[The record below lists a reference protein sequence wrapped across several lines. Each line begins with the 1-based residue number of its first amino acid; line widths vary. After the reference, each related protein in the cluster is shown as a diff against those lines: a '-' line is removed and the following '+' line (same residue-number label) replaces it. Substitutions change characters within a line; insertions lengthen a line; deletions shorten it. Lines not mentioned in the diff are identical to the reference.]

1 MVLMARR
8 ITSSFPSGV
17 MVTLIA
23 TLLLLQV
30 PQTFC
35 LTTLYGNDHYC
46 NPSSITPSSCANH
59 SIRYPFRLKGEATNC
74 SARTY
79 ELSCES
85 NHTLLLHS
93 DLGGKYYVQ
102 QINYHKRTIRLVDSE
117 IQEDNFSFIPRFIIN
132 YSKVSR
138 LQGHLSYW
146 YGTTTKGVAIVNC
159 EKPVMSSSSYL
170 LLETS
175 SSTCSNNNSN
185 GTASSSKISEYS
197 KRYTYVKV
205 GKTKAGDVEGS
216 CKIEQMFLT
225 SWPGPNAH
233 DSNITISC
241 ADLRNVFLS
250 GFELRWFNYSTIG
263 TFMILIRVGY
273 TLLSYMGL
281 WHGALTVLGTPFVVA
296 FLIYKWRRRH
306 LSMYDAIEE
315 FLQNHNNLMTIR
327 YSFSE
332 IKKMTKNFKEKLG
345 EGGYGTVFK
354 GTLRSGRHVAVKM
367 LGKSKANGQEF
378 TNEMATIG
386 RIHHV
391 NVVQLIG
398 FCVHGSKRALVYE
411 FMPHGSLNKH
421 IFSLEGSIVLSCEK
435 TYNIA
440 LGVARGIE
448 YLHRGCDMQILHFDI
463 KPHNILLD
471 ENFIPKVS
479 DFGLAKLYPIE
490 NNTIC
495 LTAARGTLGY
505 MAPELFYK
513 NIGGIS
519 YKADVYSFGML
530 LMEMVGKRK
539 NLNAF
544 AEHSSQIYFPTW
556 VYDQFNE
563 EKDIEM
569 GCASEEEKNMAKK
582 MIIVALWCIQ
592 MNPGNRP
599 SMNKVVEMLEG
610 EIEQLKIPPK
620 RPLSSP
626 ERVTKD
632 CEDNSSQTWIST
644 QSSE

>member
-1 MVLMARR
+1 M
-8 ITSSFPSGV
+8 
-17 MVTLIA
+17 IA
-23 TLLLLQV
+23 TLLLLQL

-35 LTTLYGNDHYC
+35 LKTLYGNDHYC
-46 NPSSITPSSCANH
+46 NPSSITASSCPNH

-74 SARTY
+74 SAETY
-79 ELSCES
+79 ELSCEN
-85 NHTLLLHS
+85 NHSLLFYS

-102 QINYHKRTIRLVDSE
+102 QINYYKQTIRLVDSE

-132 YSKVSR
+132 YSNLSR
-138 LQGHLSYW
+138 LQGPMDYDW
-146 YGTTTKGVAIVNC
+146 YGTSTKGVAIVNC
-159 EKPVMSSSSYL
+159 EKPVMSSTSYL

-175 SSTCSNNNSN
+175 SSTCSNNN
-185 GTASSSKISEYS
+185 I
-197 KRYTYVKV
+197 

-250 GFELRWFNYSTIG
+250 VFELRWFNYST
-263 TFMILIRVGY
+263 T
-273 TLLSYMGL
+273 GL
-281 WHGALTVLGTPFVVA
+281 WHGALTVLGTPFVEA
-296 FLIYKWRRRH
+296 FD

-315 FLQNHNNLMTIR
+315 FLQNHNNLMKIR

-332 IKKMTKNFKEKLG
+332 VKKMTKNFKEKLG
-345 EGGYGTVFK
+345 EGDYGT
-354 GTLRSGRHVAVKM
+354 
-367 LGKSKANGQEF
+367 SKANGQEF
-378 TNEMATIG
+378 TNEVATIG

-398 FCVHGSKRALVYE
+398 FW

-421 IFSLEGSIVLSCEK
+421 IFSLEGSILLSCEE

-440 LGVARGIE
+440 LGVARGIK
-448 YLHRGCDMQILHFDI
+448 YLHLGCDMQILHFDI

-479 DFGLAKLYPIE
+479 DFGLAKLYQIE
-490 NNTIC
+490 NNTIS
-495 LTAARGTLGY
+495 LTIARGTLGY

-530 LMEMVGKRK
+530 LMEMVSKRK
-539 NLNAF
+539 NVNAF
-544 AEHSSQIYFPTW
+544 
-556 VYDQFNE
+556 VYDQFNNK
-563 EKDIEM
+563 KDIEM
-569 GCASEEEKNMAKK
+569 GYATEEEKEMTMK
-582 MIIVALWCIQ
+582 MMIVALWCIQ
-592 MNPGNRP
+592 TNPNNRP

-610 EIEQLKIPPK
+610 EVEHLQIPPK
-620 RPLSSP
+620 PPLSSQR
-626 ERVTKD
+626 E
-632 CEDNSSQTWIST
+632 
-644 QSSE
+644 

>member
-8 ITSSFPSGV
+8 ITSTFPSGV
-17 MVTLIA
+17 MVTMIA
-23 TLLLLQV
+23 TLLLLLL

-35 LTTLYGNDHYC
+35 LKTLYGNDHYC
-46 NPSSITPSSCANH
+46 NPSSITASSCANH

-74 SARTY
+74 SAETY
-79 ELSCES
+79 ELSCEN
-85 NHTLLLHS
+85 NHSLLFYS

-102 QINYHKRTIRLVDSE
+102 QINYHKQTIRLVDSE

-132 YSKVSR
+132 YSNLSR
-138 LQGHLSYW
+138 LQGRMDYYW

-185 GTASSSKISEYS
+185 GTASSKMSQYS
-197 KRYTYVKV
+197 KGYTYVKV

-216 CKIEQMFLT
+216 CTIEQMFLT
-225 SWPGPNAH
+225 SWPGPIAH
-233 DSNITISC
+233 DSTITISC

-250 GFELRWFNYSTIG
+250 GFELRWFNLYST
-263 TFMILIRVGY
+263 T
-273 TLLSYMGL
+273 GL

-327 YSFSE
+327 YSFSK

-354 GTLRSGRHVAVKM
+354 GTLQSGRHVAVKM

-378 TNEMATIG
+378 TNEVATIG

-421 IFSLEGSIVLSCEK
+421 VFSLEGSILLSCEK

-471 ENFIPKVS
+471 ENLS
-479 DFGLAKLYPIE
+479 L
-490 NNTIC
+490 
-495 LTAARGTLGY
+495 RGTLGY

-519 YKADVYSFGML
+519 YKADIYSFGML

-539 NLNAF
+539 NVNAF

-556 VYDQFNE
+556 VYDQFNNK
-563 EKDIEM
+563 KDIEM
-569 GCASEEEKNMAKK
+569 RYATEEEKEMTMK
-582 MIIVALWCIQ
+582 MMIVALWCIQ
-592 MNPGNRP
+592 TNPSNHP

-610 EIEQLKIPPK
+610 EVEHLQIPPK
-620 RPLSSP
+620 PPLSSP

-632 CEDNSSQTWIST
+632 WEDNSSETWTST
-644 QSSE
+644 QSGE

>member
-1 MVLMARR
+1 MELVARGITFPAGLMV
-8 ITSSFPSGV
+8 I
-17 MVTLIA
+17 LIA
-23 TLLLLQV
+23 ALLLL
-30 PQTFC
+30 PQTFSFRM
-35 LTTLYGNDHYC
+35 LGHDHC
-46 NPSSITPSSCANH
+46 APITCANH
-59 SIRYPFRLKGEATNC
+59 SIRFPFRLKGEPTNC
-74 SARTY
+74 SRKHY
-79 ELSCES
+79 EVSCEN
-85 NHTLLLHS
+85 NHTLLFYS

-102 QINYHKRTIRLVDSE
+102 QINYHKKTIRLVDSG
-117 IQEDNFSFIPRFIIN
+117 IQEANYSFIPRFIIN
-132 YSKVSR
+132 YSNLSW
-138 LQGHLSYW
+138 LQGHMYDALH
-146 YGTTTKGVAIVNC
+146 GTTTNGVAIVNC
-159 EKPVMSSSSYL
+159 EKPVMSSSTSYL
-170 LLETS
+170 YLETS
-175 SSTCSNNNSN
+175 SSTCSNNNNNN
-185 GTASSSKISEYS
+185 GSASFSDSSLSISQYS
-197 KRYTYVKV
+197 KSYRYVKV
-205 GKTKAGDVEGS
+205 GTTEAGDVEDS
-216 CKIEQMFLT
+216 CKIERMFLT

-233 DSNITISC
+233 DTINISC

-250 GFELRWFNYSTIG
+250 GFELGWYSNIYEEDIDLFYFLYSVMG
-263 TFMILIRVGY
+263 
-273 TLLSYMGL
+273 LLFAEIFGL
-281 WHGALTVLGTPFVVA
+281 WHVALTVLGTPFVVV

-315 FLQNHNNLMTIR
+315 FLQNHNNFMTIK
-327 YSFSE
+327 YSFLE

-378 TNEMATIG
+378 TNEVATIG
-386 RIHHV
+386 RIYHV

-421 IFSLEGSIVLSCEK
+421 IFSLKGSILLSYEK
-435 TYNIA
+435 IYNIA
-440 LGVARGIE
+440 IGVARGIE

-479 DFGLAKLYPIE
+479 DFGLAKLSLIE
-490 NNTIC
+490 NNTIS

-539 NLNAF
+539 NLNTF
-544 AEHSSQIYFPTW
+544 AEHSSQIYFPSW
-556 VYDQFNE
+556 VYDQFNN

-569 GCASEEEKNMAKK
+569 GYATEEEKEMTMK
-582 MIIVALWCIQ
+582 MMIVALWCIQ
-592 MNPGNRP
+592 TNPSNRP

-610 EIEQLKIPPK
+610 KVEHLQIPPK
-620 RPLSSP
+620 PPLSSP

-632 CEDNSSQTWIST
+632 CEDNSSQTWTST
-644 QSSE
+644 Q